1 MIIGIPRIKL
11 GQNNSKSIPLKL
23 FISFLKLVRWP
34 NLFFILLAQCL
45 FQWCIYHPLYP
56 TDSNPFNNSF
66 LFILFSSLCIA
77 AAGYVINDYF
87 DINIDQINKPSKV
100 VVSNI
105 ISRRWVIFWHLFLSM
120 IGLYLTMIAFPF
132 HNYWHIHVA
141 NLLSILFLWFYSTTL
156 KKQLLIGNVL
166 IAVLTAW
173 AIAVVYFSKFTA
185 AELFHP
191 QESPLHHLRFFK
203 LMVLYTAFAFVLTI
217 IREALKDMEDMEG
230 DAKYGCRTIPI
241 VWGLRATKV
250 YLAVWLIVVVAILAI
265 IQLYVIPFG
274 WYGSVFY
281 CVILIIAPLVYVLYQ
296 LPKAYTSQDFSRLSW
311 WIKMAMLAGVLS
323 MGFFYFLY

>member
-1 MIIGIPRIKL
+1 M
-11 GQNNSKSIPLKL
+11 
-23 FISFLKLVRWP
+23 
-34 NLFFILLAQCL
+34 
-45 FQWCIYHPLYP
+45 
-56 TDSNPFNNSF
+56 
-66 LFILFSSLCIA
+66 
-77 AAGYVINDYF
+77 
-87 DINIDQINKPSKV
+87 
-100 VVSNI
+100 
-105 ISRRWVIFWHLFLSM
+105 
-120 IGLYLTMIAFPF
+120 
-132 HNYWHIHVA
+132 
-141 NLLSILFLWFYSTTL
+141 
-156 KKQLLIGNVL
+156 IGNVL

-173 AIAVVYFSKFTA
+173 AIAVVYFSKFTV

-250 YLAVWLIVVVAILAI
+250 YLAVWLIVVVAILGI

-281 CVILIIAPLVYVLYQ
+281 CVILIITPLIYVLYQ

>member
-1 MIIGIPRIKL
+1 
-11 GQNNSKSIPLKL
+11 LKL

-34 NLFFILLAQCL
+34 NLFFILLAQSL
-45 FQWCIYHPLYP
+45 FQFCIYHPLYP
-56 TDSNPFNNSF
+56 NDTNPGNVSF
-66 LFILFSSLCIA
+66 IFIVLSSVCIA

-87 DINIDQINKPSKV
+87 DINIDQVNKPQKV

-120 IGLYLTMIAFPF
+120 VGLYLTMIAFPF
-132 HNYWHIHVA
+132 QNYWHIHVA

-156 KKQLLIGNVL
+156 KKQLLIGNIL

-173 AIAVVYFSKFTA
+173 AIGVVYFSKFTIFD
-185 AELFHP
+185 LTHP
-191 QESPLHHLRFFK
+191 HDSSATTMRFFK
-203 LMVLYTAFAFVLTI
+203 IMVLYTSFAFVLTI
-217 IREALKDMEDMEG
+217 IREALKDIEDMEG

-241 VWGLRATKV
+241 VWGLKATKV
-250 YLAVWLIVVVAILAI
+250 YLAVWLIVVIAILTM

-274 WYGSVFY
+274 WYWSVLY
-281 CVILIIAPLVYVLYQ
+281 CLLLIIAPLVYVLFQ
-296 LPKAYTSQDFSRLSW
+296 LPKSYTSQHFSNLSL
-311 WIKMAMLAGVLS
+311 WIKVAMLAGVLS

>member
-1 MIIGIPRIKL
+1 MIIGIPRITL
-11 GQNNSKSIPLKL
+11 GQNNSKFIPLKL

-34 NLFFILLAQCL
+34 NLFFILLAQFL
-45 FQWCIYHPLYP
+45 FQCCIYHPLHP
-56 TDSNPFNNSF
+56 EDTRFFNDSF
-66 LFILFSSLCIA
+66 LMILFSSLCIA

-87 DINIDQINKPSKV
+87 DINMDQVNKPSKV

-105 ISRRWVIFWHLFLSM
+105 ISRRWVIFWHLFLSL

-132 HNYWHIHVA
+132 QYYWHIHLA
-141 NLLSILFLWFYSTTL
+141 NLFSILFLWFYSTTL

-166 IAVLTAW
+166 IAALTAW
-173 AIAVVYFSKFTA
+173 AIAVVYFSKFTI
-185 AELFHP
+185 AELIHP
-191 QESPLHHLRFFK
+191 QNASITELRFFK
-203 LMVLYTAFAFVLTI
+203 LMVLYTSFAFVLTI
-217 IREALKDMEDMEG
+217 IREALKDMEDIEG

-241 VWGLRATKV
+241 VWGWRATKV
-250 YLAVWLIVVVAILAI
+250 YLAVWLIVVIAILAI

-281 CVILIIAPLVYVLYQ
+281 CVILIISPLMYVLYQ
-296 LPKAYTSQDFSRLSW
+296 LPKAYTSQDFSRLSL
-311 WIKMAMLAGVLS
+311 WIKIAMLAGVLS